1 MTTGLKKKSC
11 VLESGQEVS
20 VAKKNYSRKAFVKTG
35 VISDNDNEM
44 DNRAI
49 AAVTIAIK
57 KTIKVKTGYE
67 RI

>member
-1 MTTGLKKKSC
+1 MTTGLKEKSC